1 MQTKAPI
8 LMIIFTLSCAY
19 ALPAAQEDF
28 RDANCRRQTE
38 ECSPKH
44 HAGLPSYTCCAR
56 LVCYNEG
63 NGINKCRLQNSAGCI
78 AERGYCGING
88 PDMPCCPDTECL
100 QAKGDPNSPWL
111 CRWF

>member
-1 MQTKAPI
+1 MGTVHALFWQIQRERAHFVRLRFQFVRSIKLTLFLGGHPSFDLSARLITMQTKAPI

-28 RDANCRRQTE
+28 RDANCRRQT
-38 ECSPKH
+38 
-44 HAGLPSYTCCAR
+44 
-56 LVCYNEG
+56 
-63 NGINKCRLQNSAGCI
+63 AGCI
-78 AERGYCGING
+78 AER
-88 PDMPCCPDTECL
+88 DTECL